1 MTKTYIKS
9 ALKNN
14 NVKGFSKAVIS
25 LETGCVTVGNYCG
38 KIDESN
44 ILYLKPIDK
53 NDTKSGHL
61 VIQL

>member
-25 LETGCVTVGNYCG
+25 LETGWVTVGDYTG

-53 NDTKSGHL
+53 TDTESRHY